1 MQGSLQ
7 EPAFRREPNGQADG
21 GAAGTIP
28 HMAEFVHLDVA
39 EGVGVVRLDRPPVN
53 AIDVRVGRALLEIV
67 REAGRRE
74 DVGAIVLTGGRKLF
88 AAGADVAAMAE
99 MGPDEVRPVVAALGD
114 ALELLES
121 TPKVSIAAINGY
133 ALGGGLEIALAADLR
148 YLAEDARVGQPEV
161 KLGVFPGAGGTQRLG
176 RLTGMGFARDLI
188 YSGRQVG
195 SAEAERRG
203 LADRVL
209 PPDELLA
216 AAVAD
221 AAVIAAGPRQA
232 IAAAKTALRAASE
245 VPRAAGLALERDLF
259 CALFGSPDQR
269 EGMLAFLEKR
279 EPRFGGG

>member
-1 MQGSLQ
+1 M
-7 EPAFRREPNGQADG
+7 
-21 GAAGTIP
+21 
-28 HMAEFVHLDVA
+28 
-39 EGVGVVRLDRPPVN
+39 
-53 AIDVRVGRALLEIV
+53 GRALLEIV

-176 RLTGMGFARDLI
+176 RLTRMGFARDLI

-209 PPDELLA
+209 PPDDLLA

-232 IAAAKTALRAASE
+232 IAAAKTALRAAAE
-245 VPRAAGLALERDLF
+245 VPRTAALDTPDRVVTYPEGRYQLYGDGRITPYYWVWVPN
-259 CALFGSPDQR
+259 GSTAIPPPPSVR
-269 EGMLAFLEKR
+269 SR
-279 EPRFGGG
+279 RST

>member
-1 MQGSLQ
+1 
-7 EPAFRREPNGQADG
+7 
-21 GAAGTIP
+21 
-28 HMAEFVHLDVA
+28 MAEFVHLDVA

-53 AIDVRVGRALLEIV
+53 AIDVRVGRELLEVV

-74 DVGAIVLTGGRKLF
+74 DVGTIVLTGGRKLF

-99 MGPDEVRPVVAALGD
+99 MGPAEIRSVVAALGD

-148 YLAEDARVGQPEV
+148 YVAEDARVGQPEV
-161 KLGVFPGAGGTQRLG
+161 KLGVFPGAGATQRLG

-209 PPDELLA
+209 PPDDLLA

-245 VPRAAGLALERDLF
+245 MPRAAGLALERDLF

-279 EPRFGGG
+279 EPRFGGA